1 MYITACV
8 YLCWVY
14 VFSLSNLF
22 CGLDESSPL
31 RYVVYMA
38 LIKLA
43 GHANLIH
50 ILNPKPEEIK
60 NWLTMWDVG
69 MGKGQALLRS
79 LYEAFTECRQRY
91 CIKPSFFVVILFLS
105 LPSAAIVRNPSFT
118 AVHSQVKKKETL
130 LFIMYNI
137 LLYLLVLTAH

>member
-1 MYITACV
+1 MCV
-8 YLCWVY
+8 LCLVF

-50 ILNPKPEEIK
+50 VLNPKLEDIR
-60 NWLTMWDVG
+60 NWLTTWDVG
-69 MGKGQALLRS
+69 MAKGQTLLRS

-91 CIKPSFFVVILFLS
+91 RIKPSFLFLL
-105 LPSAAIVRNPSFT
+105 LPLAAIARN
-118 AVHSQVKKKETL
+118 
-130 LFIMYNI
+130 
-137 LLYLLVLTAH
+137 